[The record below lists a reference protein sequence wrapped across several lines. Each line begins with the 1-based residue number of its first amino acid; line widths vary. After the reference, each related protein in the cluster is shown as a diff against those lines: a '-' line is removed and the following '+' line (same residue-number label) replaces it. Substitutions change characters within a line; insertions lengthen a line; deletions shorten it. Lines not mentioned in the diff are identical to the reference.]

1 MHVQLFLF
9 IPCVFSQLQLAWI
22 SQILQ
27 LYLCRVPFL
36 PWQAQGI
43 LSWAVLGLD
52 SGSELGWYGCQYRRR
67 VDLKG
72 CEHCLS
78 KHLSHLRPLKR

>member
-27 LYLCRVPFL
+27 LYLCRVPLL

-52 SGSELGWYGCQYRRR
+52 WAGMVASIGGGLILRAVSIVFQSTYLISGL
-67 VDLKG
+67 
-72 CEHCLS
+72 
-78 KHLSHLRPLKR
+78 